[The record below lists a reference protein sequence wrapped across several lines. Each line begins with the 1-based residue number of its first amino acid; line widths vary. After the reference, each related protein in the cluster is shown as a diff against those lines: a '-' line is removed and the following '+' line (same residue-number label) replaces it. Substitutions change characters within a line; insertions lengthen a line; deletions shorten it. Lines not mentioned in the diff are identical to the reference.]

1 MDKRTAETRNPAF
14 TWPRQ
19 VQLLPF
25 QPLIYCCIFFFDT
38 QCSPSPDRDSH
49 ACRYGFPDKQA
60 ASSPAPHI
68 PSTYVR
74 GASPPPLQDGSDDTD
89 GPVSRR
95 ARRLAIAIASKRVAV
110 AAASPPPPLDG
121 SSSDDA
127 DTIGDD
133 NSDDNSDDPV
143 DLVFPPDSPR
153 SLEDSNS
160 DNSLDDF
167 IDKTEPKY
175 TLWQQKQLMR
185 LFPITCKHMLDNG
198 E

>member
-1 MDKRTAETRNPAF
+1 MDKRTAETWNPAF

-38 QCSPSPDRDSH
+38 QCSPLPDRDSH

-60 ASSPAPHI
+60 TSSPAPHI

-74 GASPPPLQDGSDDTD
+74 GASPPPLQDGSGSSCDDTD
-89 GPVSRR
+89 GD
-95 ARRLAIAIASKRVAV
+95 
-110 AAASPPPPLDG
+110 SPTDLTADD
-121 SSSDDA
+121 SS
-127 DTIGDD
+127 
-133 NSDDNSDDPV
+133 SDDPV
-143 DLVFPPDSPR
+143 DPDSPR
-153 SLEDSNS
+153 SLDSSS

-167 IDKTEPKY
+167 IDKTEPEY

-185 LFPITCKHMLDNG
+185 LFPITCKNMWESG
-198 E
+198 V

>member
-1 MDKRTAETRNPAF
+1 
-14 TWPRQ
+14 
-19 VQLLPF
+19 
-25 QPLIYCCIFFFDT
+25 
-38 QCSPSPDRDSH
+38 
-49 ACRYGFPDKQA
+49 
-60 ASSPAPHI
+60 
-68 PSTYVR
+68 
-74 GASPPPLQDGSDDTD
+74 
-89 GPVSRR
+89 
-95 ARRLAIAIASKRVAV
+95 LAIAIASKRVAV

-127 DTIGDD
+127 DTIG
-133 NSDDNSDDPV
+133 DDNSDDPV

-185 LFPITCKHMLDNG
+185 LFPITCKNMAESG
-198 E
+198 V